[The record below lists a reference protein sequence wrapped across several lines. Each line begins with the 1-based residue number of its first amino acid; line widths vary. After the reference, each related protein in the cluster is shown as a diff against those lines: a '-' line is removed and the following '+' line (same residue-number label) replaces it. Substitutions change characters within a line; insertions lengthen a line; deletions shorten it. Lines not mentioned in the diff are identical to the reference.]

1 MDSQKDKNWAFPM
14 MSKKKTEQSIAQQTL
29 ANRQAT
35 QFLPIILWTALLK
48 KVFIWTIGGTL
59 FLSLV
64 VSLAELFSLLWKF
77 LAQNALFWDIVFW
90 IGLGITNHMVD
101 TLPVAFLFAI
111 VFVLG
116 DWHANHELEAVF
128 SAGISLQ
135 RLLIPILAI
144 SMILCAAEFCFTN
157 YVSIPFSRTRNDL
170 QSRMLKESAGKQTVP
185 GLIVDGGKQVYTYR
199 YFDEKNLRLYDVSVI
214 ERDTD
219 GNLTRK
225 ISAVNAKWEQGAW
238 VFANPTIYKRQDN
251 DWLFLKFE
259 NFSDPMIREP
269 PSSFTRPSMNPRLLS
284 MKELN
289 KHIEFLKTSG
299 LPIVDAEVE
308 KQKRLSFS
316 LTPLIVVGLAAAFS
330 GRFKKSVFL
339 LSLLFSLCSATLYYV
354 AQMIASVSA
363 KSGLV
368 SPTISIWAVII
379 VFSAISTISYLS
391 ART

>member
-1 MDSQKDKNWAFPM
+1 M
-14 MSKKKTEQSIAQQTL
+14 MPKKKTEQSIAQQKL

-35 QFLPIILWTALLK
+35 QFLPIILWRALLK

-157 YVSIPFSRTRNDL
+157 YVSIPFQEPETICSRGCSKSPQANKRFLDL
-170 QSRMLKESAGKQTVP
+170 SLMEENKSI
-185 GLIVDGGKQVYTYR
+185 LIDI
-199 YFDEKNLRLYDVSVI
+199 L
-214 ERDTD
+214 
-219 GNLTRK
+219 
-225 ISAVNAKWEQGAW
+225 
-238 VFANPTIYKRQDN
+238 
-251 DWLFLKFE
+251 
-259 NFSDPMIREP
+259 M
-269 PSSFTRPSMNPRLLS
+269 
-284 MKELN
+284 
-289 KHIEFLKTSG
+289 
-299 LPIVDAEVE
+299 
-308 KQKRLSFS
+308 
-316 LTPLIVVGLAAAFS
+316 
-330 GRFKKSVFL
+330 KKS
-339 LSLLFSLCSATLYYV
+339 S
-354 AQMIASVSA
+354 
-363 KSGLV
+363 
-368 SPTISIWAVII
+368 SI
-379 VFSAISTISYLS
+379 
-391 ART
+391 